1 MLKIFSISDDG
12 ANFAL
17 NEDSLMDME
26 TESYTICSNQ
36 VDTIAYGGP
45 DKKAY
50 IQKVSIKEEDNEET
64 LDREE
69 ATIAMVF
76 DTPVCKLEFIN
87 GGAHLLGISEDAFV
101 QIMNVETSKVS
112 SSL

>member
-12 ANFAL
+12 TKFAL

-26 TESYTICSNQ
+26 SESYTICSNQ
-36 VDTIAYGGP
+36 VDTISYGGP

-50 IQKVSIKEEDNEET
+50 LQKISLKEDNEEN
-64 LDREE
+64 LEREE

-76 DTPVCKLEFIN
+76 DTPVSKLEFVN

-101 QIMNVETSKVS
+101 QIMDVETSKVT